1 MEKKGSPLKETIYNY
16 EDLLLMLDSLLREP
30 SQFWND
36 FYTDREKSVPFF
48 VHSPDESL
56 VSFFEK
62 SYFKKGKVLELGC
75 GPGRNAIYF
84 ANKGCSVDAVDLSI
98 ESLKWAKER
107 AIESNVNV
115 NFIHS
120 NIFELDIEE
129 GAYDIV
135 YDSGC
140 FHHIAPHR
148 RMSYINLVK
157 NALKPN
163 GYFAMTCFVR
173 GGELGGAEISDWDV
187 YRLLS
192 LEGGLGYTEEKLV
205 AIFKDFKIIEIR
217 NMKEC
222 LQQDNIFG
230 VSGMLAALFQK

>member
-1 MEKKGSPLKETIYNY
+1 MKETIYNY

-48 VHSPDESL
+48 VHSPDENL
-56 VSFFEK
+56 VSYFDKKYFE
-62 SYFKKGKVLELGC
+62 KGKVLELGC
-75 GPGRNAIYF
+75 GPGRNAIYL

-98 ESLKWAKER
+98 ESIKWAKER
-107 AIESNVNV
+107 ALESKVKV

-120 NIFELDIEE
+120 NIFELDIKE
-129 GAYDIV
+129 GAYDLV

-157 NALKPN
+157 KALKPN
-163 GYFAMTCFVR
+163 GFFAMTCFVQ

-192 LEGGLGYTEEKLV
+192 LKGGLGYSEEKLR

-222 LQQDNIFG
+222 QKKDNIFG
-230 VSGMLAALFQK
+230 VSGLLAALFQK

>member
-1 MEKKGSPLKETIYNY
+1 MKETIYNY

-48 VHSPDESL
+48 VHSPDENL
-56 VSFFEK
+56 VSYFDKKYFE
-62 SYFKKGKVLELGC
+62 KGKVLELGC
-75 GPGRNAIYF
+75 GPGRNAIYL

-98 ESLKWAKER
+98 ESIKWAKER
-107 AIESNVNV
+107 ALESKVKV
-115 NFIHS
+115 NFIYS

-129 GAYDIV
+129 GAYDLV

-157 NALKPN
+157 KALKPN
-163 GYFAMTCFVR
+163 GFFAMTCFVQ

-192 LEGGLGYTEEKLV
+192 LKGGLGYSEEKLR

-222 LQQDNIFG
+222 QKKDNIFG
-230 VSGMLAALFQK
+230 VSGLLAALFQK

>member
-1 MEKKGSPLKETIYNY
+1 MKETIYNY

-48 VHSPDESL
+48 VHSPDENL
-56 VSFFEK
+56 VSYFDKKYFE
-62 SYFKKGKVLELGC
+62 KGKVLELGC
-75 GPGRNAIYF
+75 GPGRNAIYL

-98 ESLKWAKER
+98 ESIKWAKER
-107 AIESNVNV
+107 ALESKVKV

-129 GAYDIV
+129 GAYDLV

-157 NALKPN
+157 KALKPN
-163 GYFAMTCFVR
+163 GFFAMTCFVQ

-192 LEGGLGYTEEKLV
+192 LKGGLGYSEEKLR

-222 LQQDNIFG
+222 QKKDNIFG
-230 VSGMLAALFQK
+230 VSGLLAALFQK